1 MLSVFEDSRAQGL
14 LWLYLAAFGSGF
26 LTSLTPC
33 VYPMIPI
40 TLSIFGAR
48 GPSVTRRRAL
58 LLATA
63 YVMGLGLTF
72 AALGVLSALLGSGAQ
87 IGTRLANPLFVVPL
101 VLLFVALAASMFGA
115 FELQLPS
122 RLQNALSAVGGAGPG
137 GAFAMGLVGGLI
149 AAPCTGP
156 FLAGALL
163 YVAST
168 GSAGL
173 GASLL
178 FAYALGMGVLFW
190 GLAAFALS
198 LPKSGRWM
206 NGVKSLGGTCL
217 LLAALYFLRPLLP
230 WLRSFARPELGFLLA
245 GSSLVGVGLW
255 LGALHLDFGG
265 VGARPLRKGLGVLLL
280 TAGCFSV
287 YSYSVA
293 PPAHLPWIYD
303 EQAAFAK
310 ARAEGKGVLIDFAA
324 SWCAPCQQLEAT
336 FGTASVSAAIR
347 DAFVPLKV
355 DVSRDSAA
363 SEAQKQRFDAAN
375 LPAVRLVDTERTL
388 VGQID
393 DDVDPGEAERIIRAA
408 GERLRR

>member
-1 MLSVFEDSRAQGL
+1 
-14 LWLYLAAFGSGF
+14 
-26 LTSLTPC
+26 
-33 VYPMIPI
+33 
-40 TLSIFGAR
+40 
-48 GPSVTRRRAL
+48 VTRRRAL

-63 YVMGLGLTF
+63 YVLGLGLTF
-72 AALGVLSALLGSGAQ
+72 AALGVLSALLGARAQ
-87 IGTRLANPLFVVPL
+87 IGARLANPLFVVPL

-115 FELQLPS
+115 FELRLPS
-122 RLQNALSAVGGAGPG
+122 RLQNVLSRVGGAGPG

-168 GSAGL
+168 GSAWL

-198 LPKSGRWM
+198 LPKSGPWM
-206 NGVKSLGGTCL
+206 NAVKSLGGTCL

-230 WLRSFARPELGFLLA
+230 ALRTFARPELWFLLT
-245 GSSLVGVGLW
+245 SLLLVVVGLW
-255 LGALHLDFGG
+255 LGALHLHFDGA
-265 VGARPLRKGLGVLLL
+265 GARPLRKGLGILLF

-287 YSYSVA
+287 YGYRVA
-293 PPAHLPWIYD
+293 PPTHLPWLYD
-303 EQAAFAK
+303 EQAAFAQ
-310 ARAEGKGVLIDFAA
+310 ASAEGKGVLIDFAA

-336 FGTASVSAAIR
+336 FGVAQVHAAIS
-347 DAFVPLKV
+347 DAFVLLKV

-363 SEAQKQRFDAAN
+363 SEAQKQRFDAPN
-375 LPAVRLVDTERTL
+375 LPAVRLVDAERA
-388 VGQID
+388 VIGQID
-393 DDVDPGEAERIIRAA
+393 DEVEPAEAERIIRAA
-408 GERLRR
+408 SARLGR